1 MIFGCVRGYMP
12 RVSLVLPGMRGPLSV
27 EFIVD
32 TGFEGD
38 LSLPGSL
45 LAQLDAGY
53 VTERSLQMVDGSIIK
68 RLAYLIDLEWGDEI
82 RPTEIMVLENAPL
95 LGAILMD
102 ESHLD
107 SDMRTGGEVV
117 IEPD

>member
-1 MIFGCVRGYMP
+1 MIFGRVRGYMP
-12 RVSLVLPGMRGPLSV
+12 RVSLILPGMRGPFSV

-53 VTERSLQMVDGSIIK
+53 ATERSLQMVDGSIIK
-68 RLAYLIDLEWGDEI
+68 RRAYSIDLDRGDGV
-82 RPTEIMVLENAPL
+82 RLTEVTLLENAPL
-95 LGAILMD
+95 LGAVLMD

-107 SDMRTGGEVV
+107 ADMRTGGEVV

>member
-1 MIFGCVRGYMP
+1 MIFGRVCGYMP
-12 RVSLVLPGMRGPLSV
+12 RVSLILPGMRGPFSV

-53 VTERSLQMVDGSIIK
+53 ATERSLQMVDGSIIK
-68 RLAYLIDLEWGDEI
+68 RRAYSIDLDWGDGV
-82 RPTEIMVLENAPL
+82 RLTEVTLLENAPL
-95 LGAILMD
+95 LGAVLMD

-107 SDMRTGGEVV
+107 ADMRTGGEVV

>member
-1 MIFGCVRGYMP
+1 MILGHVRGYMP
-12 RVSLVLPGMRGPLSV
+12 RVFLTLPGMRGPMSV

-45 LAQLDAGY
+45 VAQLNAGY
-53 VTERSLQMVDGSIIK
+53 ATERFSQMVDGSIIK
-68 RLAYLIDLEWGDEI
+68 RRAYLIDLEWGDGT
-82 RPTEIMVLENAPL
+82 RPMEVLVLENAPL
-95 LGAILMD
+95 LGAVLMD
-102 ESHLD
+102 KSHLD
-107 SDMRTGGEVV
+107 ADMRSGGEIV